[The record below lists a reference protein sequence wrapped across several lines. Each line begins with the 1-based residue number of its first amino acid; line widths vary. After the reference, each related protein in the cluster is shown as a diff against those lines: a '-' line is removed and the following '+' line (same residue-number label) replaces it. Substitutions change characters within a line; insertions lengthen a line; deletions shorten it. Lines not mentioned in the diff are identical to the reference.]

1 MNKISSTGLNLVS
14 KSVKE
19 NIEQTKSI
27 QKEIIN
33 NQQDIIKDS
42 KSLSGNFISDVNN
55 ALNNVAKAQNEAA
68 EITKNYELGKEQD
81 LTKVIVNQ
89 QISKL
94 AFQVTLNVRNKVLS
108 AYKDIMNMPVQH
120 VTTTQEQLAK
130 NNLGCET
137 WLKQ

>member
-1 MNKISSTGLNLVS
+1 LQWEIKDLKMNKISSTGLNLVS

-33 NQQDIIKDS
+33 NQQDIIKDT
-42 KSLSGNFISDVNN
+42 KSLSGNFINDVSD
-55 ALNNVAKAQNEAA
+55 ALNNVANAQNNAA
-68 EITKNYELGKEQD
+68 EITKNYEIGKEQD

-94 AFQVTLNVRNKVLS
+94 AFQLTLNVRNKVLS
-108 AYKDIMNMPVQH
+108 AYKDIMNMPV
-120 VTTTQEQLAK
+120 
-130 NNLGCET
+130 
-137 WLKQ
+137 